1 MNISRWLNNILKS
14 LSEAVSR
21 IFGPDDDAY
30 PETGVQPFEG
40 DIYSDNEAA

>member
-1 MNISRWLNNILKS
+1 MKMTGWLNNILNY

-30 PETGVQPFEG
+30 PNTGVQPYEG
-40 DIYSDNEAA
+40 DPYSDPT